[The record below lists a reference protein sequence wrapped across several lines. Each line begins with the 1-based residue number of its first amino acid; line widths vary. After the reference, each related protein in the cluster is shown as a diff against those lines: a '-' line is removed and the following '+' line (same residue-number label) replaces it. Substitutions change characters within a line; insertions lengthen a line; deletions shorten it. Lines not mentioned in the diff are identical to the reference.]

1 MSDHPATPA
10 GLRIRSPQDAGAGL
24 FLVGLAAIALW
35 ESAGLS
41 AGTLNQIGPGMI
53 PRGLA
58 VLTGLCGVALLVD
71 AFLQDGAGLER
82 WALRGPV
89 FILGAAVAFALA
101 VRPLGLAVAGPAAV
115 VIASFASRDT
125 RLVESLIFGVVMTL
139 FCVGLFKMGLG
150 LPIPVLP
157 WLIGY

>member
-1 MSDHPATPA
+1 MSDRPAAPH

-24 FLVGLAAIALW
+24 FLVAVGLVALW

-58 VLTGLCGVALLVD
+58 VLTALCGMALLAD
-71 AFLQDGAGLER
+71 AFLEEGAGLER

-89 FILGAAVAFALA
+89 FILGGAVAFALA
-101 VRPLGLAVAGPAAV
+101 VRPLGLAVAGPVAV

-125 RLVESLIFGVVMTL
+125 RLLESLIFGIVMTV
-139 FCVGLFKMGLG
+139 FCVGLFKMALG